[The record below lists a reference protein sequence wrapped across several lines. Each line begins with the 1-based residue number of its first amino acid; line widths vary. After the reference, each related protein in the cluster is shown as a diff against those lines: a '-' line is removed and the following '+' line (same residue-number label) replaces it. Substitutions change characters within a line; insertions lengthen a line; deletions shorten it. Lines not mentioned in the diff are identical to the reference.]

1 MNVNVILVHSD
12 GDDSKCGSSSGEK
25 ESKRKSDYISMNDH
39 CSVFSLH
46 TSKLKDLK
54 LLNKLVITELRHLR
68 NET

>member
-12 GDDSKCGSSSGEK
+12 GDDSKCGSSSGEN

-46 TSKLKDLK
+46 TSKLEDLK
-54 LLNKLVITELRHLR
+54 LFEQISNYRTETF
-68 NET
+68 EK

>member
-54 LLNKLVITELRHLR
+54 LFEQISNYRTETF
-68 NET
+68 EK